1 MTGESMRDLVQCLRR
16 RRMATPRVWWAG
28 IVVIA
33 LLGGACARV
42 QPHLALPAVAIGQPE
57 FVSTLVA
64 YTGSAVVPGNRVQIL
79 FNGDQIFP
87 AKIAAIRSA
96 KTTVNYAQYVYEEGD
111 NAEAMAEA
119 FAERCR
125 AGVKVNV
132 LLDAVGS
139 LMMPPQYRQAME
151 AAGCTVATFRPL
163 SPFALDR
170 FNYRN
175 HRRIL
180 VVDGRIGITGGS
192 GTSGKW
198 SGNGREKDHWRDTD
212 VWVEGPVVEQL
223 QGAFAE
229 NWLETTGAALGGKAY
244 FPQPAA
250 VKGTVAAQA
259 VRSSPASGSAAMY
272 TMLLLAMASAQTSI
286 HITNPYFVPEQKMI
300 DTLVEA
306 SRRGV
311 RVTILMPGVIDH
323 NIVRQASR
331 SELGK
336 LLQAG
341 VQIYEY
347 QPALL
352 HAKTMVID
360 GMWATVGSTNM
371 DHRSF
376 ALNDELNLVIY
387 DAGIARVLDGKF
399 AEDLSYSKRL
409 TFGDWKGRGIVSRM
423 LEILARPVRDQL

>member
-1 MTGESMRDLVQCLRR
+1 MTHLVRWTRR
-16 RRMATPRVWWAG
+16 RPVVGHRVWWLG
-28 IVVIA
+28 ILTVA
-33 LLGGACARV
+33 LVGGACARV
-42 QPHLALPAVAIGQPE
+42 QPHFELPAVSVGQPE

-64 YTGSAVVPGNRVQIL
+64 YTGSAVVPGNRIQIL
-79 FNGDQIFP
+79 FNGEQIFP
-87 AKIAAIRSA
+87 AKLAAIRSA
-96 KTTVNYAQYVYEEGD
+96 KMSINYAQYVYEEGD
-111 NAEAMAEA
+111 NAEALAEA

-139 LMMPPQYRQAME
+139 LMIPPQYRQTME
-151 AAGCTVATFRPL
+151 SAGCTVASFRPL
-163 SPFALDR
+163 SPFSLDR

-175 HRRIL
+175 HRRVL
-180 VVDGRIGITGGS
+180 VVDGRIGVTGGS

-198 SGNGREKDHWRDTD
+198 SGNGHEKDHWRDTD

-229 NWLETTGAALGGKAY
+229 NWLETTGVALGGKTY
-244 FPQPAA
+244 FPQPQAT
-250 VKGTVAAQA
+250 KGSVAAQA

-272 TMLLLAMASAQTSI
+272 TMLLLAMASARTSI

-336 LLQAG
+336 LLEAG

-360 GMWATVGSTNM
+360 GMWATVGSTNL

-387 DAGIARVLDGKF
+387 DAGTARVLERAFTD
-399 AEDLSYSKRL
+399 DLSYSKRL
-409 TFGDWKGRGIVSRM
+409 TYEAWKGRGFVSRV
-423 LEILARPVRDQL
+423 LEILARPLREQL